1 MKFCPLVP
9 EICHGQV
16 HVPKKERRIKRIIIR
31 NGAKTISLPNLF
43 GRLNYH
49 TIKATMVP
57 SCICVSGINSQCGN
71 ICWGFLCGDRMVVGF
86 ITTCAISTYRT
97 YLLHMD
103 VQIFILIK
111 QLYKQGVEIHIILFT
126 TLPCAVAKWQSRYH
140 WNIVAR
146 DIKHHKP
153 KPVAKCNIM

>member
-1 MKFCPLVP
+1 MQSVP
-9 EICHGQV
+9 ITTKVVSSNPAHGEVYWIQLY
-16 HVPKKERRIKRIIIR
+16 
-31 NGAKTISLPNLF
+31 G
-43 GRLNYH
+43 
-49 TIKATMVP
+49 
-57 SCICVSGINSQCGN
+57 VSGINSQCGN

-126 TLPCAVAKWQSRYH
+126 TLPCAVAK
-140 WNIVAR
+140 
-146 DIKHHKP
+146 
-153 KPVAKCNIM
+153 